1 MKIKNSERIFFICAI
16 VLNLLVLGLL
26 TAKPLVIQKSAE
38 KNERILRL
46 KCNLYDPYDPMK
58 GRYVRLTFDE
68 NNKNVKDIKFDEEIL
83 FEDNRKEGENKSWR
97 IKIPALYAVFENNEE
112 GVSVLKEVTLKKPSE
127 NELFIKTAA
136 QYFRN
141 DETIY
146 LDLNFSKYYMQ
157 EEHADRVDK
166 MTRNEFEKLNP
177 VLEIWLSKNG
187 EAVQKK
193 LVLSEDIFSE

>member
-112 GVSVLKEVTLKKPSE
+112 AVIQDTVRGIQILYDLKFEADSPKLLESEQEKVKNLAKK
-127 NELFIKTAA
+127 A
-136 QYFRN
+136 FR
-141 DETIY
+141 
-146 LDLNFSKYYMQ
+146 K
-157 EEHADRVDK
+157 
-166 MTRNEFEKLNP
+166 
-177 VLEIWLSKNG
+177 
-187 EAVQKK
+187 
-193 LVLSEDIFSE
+193 

>member
-83 FEDNRKEGENKSWR
+83 FEDNRKEGENKSW
-97 IKIPALYAVFENNEE
+97 
-112 GVSVLKEVTLKKPSE
+112 
-127 NELFIKTAA
+127 
-136 QYFRN
+136 
-141 DETIY
+141 
-146 LDLNFSKYYMQ
+146 YYDM
-157 EEHADRVDK
+157 
-166 MTRNEFEKLNP
+166 
-177 VLEIWLSKNG
+177 S
-187 EAVQKK
+187 
-193 LVLSEDIFSE
+193 